1 MSTTEKTKNN
11 EGKPSGPRMKRSWR
25 VAVLANTKN
34 ENLPQSPDLPPDAYG
49 DFDSIQTI
57 ELIRK
62 TIESDDHDTR
72 FILADENLPYALKE
86 YNPDIC
92 FNYAEG
98 IWGDAREAQTP
109 SLLEMLNIP
118 YTGSRLLTNG
128 IALDKTLTKRIWRD
142 LGLPVAPFQ
151 EFSTGEESL
160 APELHFPLFIKP
172 AREGSGMG
180 IDNNSI
186 VLTESELRER
196 VKYIIAT
203 YKQPALV
210 ETFLPGN
217 EYTVGQVGG
226 SYAKRFSRHPEW
238 YDESG
243 FHQMPVLEL
252 DSLNSATPGIYSYAA
267 KAELP
272 GERGAPEYIC
282 PTVIEPELERD
293 LLHIGLQA
301 HIALNALD
309 VSRVDIRLDTNG
321 KPCLLEINPIP
332 GLTPGYSDICI
343 QAAAEGIKHE
353 ELVLEILYLA
363 AGRWGLLE

>member
-1 MSTTEKTKNN
+1 MSTSENEDKSPHQFEK
-11 EGKPSGPRMKRSWR
+11 PRWR

-34 ENLPQSPDLPPDAYG
+34 ETLLQKPGLPPDAYG
-49 DFDSIQTI
+49 DFDGIETI

-62 TIESDDHDTR
+62 TIETDGHIAE
-72 FILADENLPYALKE
+72 FILADETLPKALE
-86 YNPDIC
+86 EFIPDIC

-98 IWGDAREAQTP
+98 IHGDAREAQTP
-109 SLLEMLNIP
+109 SLLEMLDIP
-118 YTGSRLLTNG
+118 YTGSRLLANA

-142 LGLPVAPFQ
+142 FGLPVAPFQ
-151 EFSTGEESL
+151 EFVTGEESRI
-160 APELHFPLFIKP
+160 PELQFPLFIKP

-180 IDNNSI
+180 IDDDSTVAN
-186 VLTESELRER
+186 ERELRER
-196 VKYIIAT
+196 VMYILDT

-217 EYTVGQVGG
+217 EYTVGQIGRPD
-226 SYAKRFSRHPEW
+226 ARRFSRHPEW
-238 YDESG
+238 YNEDG

-252 DSLNSATPGIYSYAA
+252 DSIKAATPGIYSYSA
-267 KAELP
+267 KAKLP
-272 GERGAPEYIC
+272 GEEGAPEYIC
-282 PTVIEPELERD
+282 PTVLEPELEEE

-301 HIALNALD
+301 HIAIGALD
-309 VSRVDIRLDTNG
+309 VSRVDIRLDANG
-321 KPCLLEINPIP
+321 DPQLMEINPIP

-353 ELVLEILYLA
+353 DLILEILYLA